1 MFAMRLPKPS
11 RPAERR
17 LSAPEILSGPQDLT
31 SDWLTGA
38 LRSGGFD
45 VAVRSFRCE
54 PVGTGQMAHNERIFI
69 EYEVENPDSPNTI
82 VGKFPSPSEE
92 SRAAGARGGYRAETN
107 FYTELAAGLSIR
119 TPKCI
124 YGAIADDDTTFTLL
138 LEDLAPAVQGDQIG
152 GASDFQIEASV
163 RNLAG
168 LHAPRWCDPTLGELK
183 WIAMGMSDDYAL
195 YIEMAAPAFIERYS
209 DRLSKD
215 DAETL
220 TAFARGVRRWM
231 DLRPLESTL
240 VHGDYRL
247 DNLMFAGV
255 ADTTSVTTVD
265 WQTLSVGCAGQDLAY
280 LLGNSSPPE
289 RRRLHEAH
297 MLEAYRQAM
306 AELGIQRSSDEIYA
320 DYRYGS
326 FQGPA
331 ITMLGALSVG
341 QTSRGDE
348 MFMAMASR
356 SAAQIRDLGALDLLV

>member
-1 MFAMRLPKPS
+1 MPD
-11 RPAERR
+11 
-17 LSAPEILSGPQDLT
+17 PEVLSGPQDLT
-31 SDWLTGA
+31 SDWLTDA

-45 VAVRSFRCE
+45 VAVRDFRCE
-54 PVGTGQMAHNERIFI
+54 PVGTGQMAHNERIFL
-69 EYEVENPDSPNTI
+69 EYEIENSSSPSTI

-92 SRAAGARGGYRAETN
+92 SRAAGARGGYRNETQ
-107 FYTELAAGLSIR
+107 FYIELAAGLSIR

-152 GASDFQIEASV
+152 GATDLQIEVAV

-168 LHAPRWCDPTLGELK
+168 LHAPRWCDPSLSELE

-195 YIEMAAPAFIERYS
+195 YIEMAAPAFVDRYA
-209 DRLSKD
+209 DRLSRQ

-220 TAFARGVRRWM
+220 TEFARHVRRWM
-231 DLRPLESTL
+231 DLRPPESTL

-247 DNLMFAGV
+247 DNLMFDGAGE
-255 ADTTSVTTVD
+255 ASSVTTVD

-289 RRRLHEAH
+289 QRRAHQAH
-297 MLEAYRQAM
+297 MLEVYRQAM
-306 AELGIQRSSDEIYA
+306 AALGVPRSADEIYA

-341 QTSRGDE
+341 QTNRGDE

-356 SAAQIRDLGALDLLV
+356 SAAQIRDLDALDLLV